1 MCLLNQSFLLQTS
14 ASQLGELWRHAAD
27 FHLRAGD
34 AATAAGS
41 LLELHKLN
49 PNDTTT
55 LAQLIT
61 AYARVCVICL
71 ALVKLLMC
79 VCSYRLVILQD

>member
-1 MCLLNQSFLLQTS
+1 MNTVHFFSKCFPIYFCIIYFYLLDSLFFQTS

-27 FHLRAGD
+27 FHLRTGD
-34 AATAAGS
+34 AATAASS

-49 PNDTTT
+49 PKDTTT

-61 AYARVCVICL
+61 AYARVSHV
-71 ALVKLLMC
+71 
-79 VCSYRLVILQD
+79 Y